1 MKYIVRKGEERDAS
15 ACYELIKEL
24 ALFEKEPDAVSN
36 TLKQFTNDGFGEN
49 SVYELFVA
57 ESEGKVVGMA
67 LYFMAYS
74 TWKGKMLYLDDL
86 VVNENYRAFGIG
98 SALIKALMKRA
109 EELKAKMVKWQVLN
123 WNEPAIEFY
132 KKLEMTFDNTWIE
145 CKFYE
150 EDIVRF
156 NKSFSS

>member
-1 MKYIVRKGEERDAS
+1 MNFIVRKGEKKDAS

-24 ALFEKEPDAVSN
+24 ALFEKEPDAVKN
-36 TLKQFTNDGFGEN
+36 TLEQFTIDGFGAEP
-49 SVYELFVA
+49 VFQLFVA
-57 ESEGKVVGMA
+57 EAEEKVVGMA
-67 LYFMAYS
+67 LYFTAYS

-86 VVNENYRAFGIG
+86 VVNINYRAFGIG

-109 EELKAKMVKWQVLN
+109 KELDAKIVKWQVLN

-132 KKLEMTFDNTWIE
+132 KKMDMTFDNSWIE

-150 EDIVRF
+150 EDIERF
-156 NKSFSS
+156 NAS